1 MRRLLPDVRAIA
13 LGAALLLA
21 GLAATAIAQTSP
33 EALAAKPAAASN
45 AWPHRAVRVVVGF
58 AAGSSPDL
66 LARVLAESLSR
77 RLAQPVVV
85 ENRLGAAGNIATEFV
100 ARATDDHTLGVV
112 INGNLA
118 SAKLLQPDLPFDP
131 RHDLVPI
138 SLIATGPLV
147 LVAPAS
153 LPGGRAFFDAA
164 IAQGWRWF
172 YGSVGQGSLSHLGME
187 LLRTRVPGLEPMQVA
202 FSSNPTVLRAL
213 LRRDVQMALV
223 PPGLA
228 APHVESGRLQIIGL
242 AGART
247 PLAPGVPSL
256 AELGIPEFSL
266 EAWDA
271 LVGPA
276 TLSASAQARLATEV
290 PAILAE
296 PAIRERLL
304 AQGWQPVGSSPEVLR
319 QRVEA
324 ETALMRTLIDKRLP
338 EAR

>member
-1 MRRLLPDVRAIA
+1 MKFTLQGMARAA
-13 LGAALLLA
+13 CLGALLSGGLSPLGAVGQTTAPTA
-21 GLAATAIAQTSP
+21 GAIPAQT
-33 EALAAKPAAASN
+33 
-45 AWPHRAVRVVVGF
+45 WPQRVVRVVVGF
-58 AAGSSPDL
+58 SGGSSPDL
-66 LARVLAESLSR
+66 LARVVAESLAR
-77 RLAQPVVV
+77 RLGQPVVV
-85 ENRLGAAGNIATEFV
+85 ENRPGASGNIAAEFV

-138 SLIATGPLV
+138 SLLATGPLV

-172 YGSVGQGSLSHLGME
+172 YGSVGQGSVSHLGME

-202 FSSNPTVLRAL
+202 FTANPTVLRAL
-213 LRRDVQMALV
+213 LRRDIHMALV

-242 AGART
+242 AGPRT

-256 AELGIPEFSL
+256 AELGVPDFSL
-266 EAWDA
+266 EVWDA

-276 TLSASAQARLATEV
+276 TLSTPAQTRLAAEV
-290 PAILAE
+290 PAVLAE
-296 PAIRERLL
+296 TAVRERLL
-304 AQGWQPVGSSPEVLR
+304 AQGWQPVGSSSAELR
-319 QRVEA
+319 QRVEV
-324 ETALMRTLIDKRLP
+324 ETALMRTLLEKRLP
-338 EAR
+338 EGR